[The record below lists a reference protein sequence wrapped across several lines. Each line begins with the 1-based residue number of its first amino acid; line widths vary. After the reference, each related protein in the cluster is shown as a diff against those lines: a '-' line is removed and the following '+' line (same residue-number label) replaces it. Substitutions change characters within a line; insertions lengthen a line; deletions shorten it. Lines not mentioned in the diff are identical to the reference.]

1 MSSSDDSVLRPA
13 VVAPTEVSVLSAACH
28 ARMDLIGSVDERT
41 PVTGV
46 TLRAQDVRRG
56 DLFAAL
62 PGNRFHGAQFAADAL
77 AAGATAVL
85 TDPAG
90 SAIIQGL
97 DGPLDC
103 VVLVHPD
110 PRQVLGDLSSRIYGQ
125 PSRRLTVIGIT
136 GTSGKTTTSY
146 LTEAALMAS
155 GQSVGLI
162 GTVETRIAGIRQPS
176 ALTTPEAPELQGLL
190 AAMVEQGVH
199 SVVMEVSSHALA
211 LGRVDGCAFAVGA
224 FTNLS
229 QDHLDFHP
237 TMRDYFNAKSL
248 LFQPDS
254 PVRALRSVVCVD
266 DEWGR
271 EMAGV
276 AGPDAITLSTTG
288 VAAEWHASDSQVAA
302 DGSQS
307 VTVTGP
313 SGDTYSMTVPM
324 PGRYNVAN
332 ALTALAVCDHIGISV
347 RTVID
352 AIAGVSVP
360 GRVEKVDRGQA
371 FLAVVDYAHKP
382 AALEAVI
389 ATLRSQIDGRLAVVV
404 GAGGDRDTGKRPLMG
419 AAAVR
424 GAELVVITDDNP
436 RTERPDDIRAQVLAG
451 AHEVADAE
459 RPPGAAPVRDI
470 GDRLEA
476 IRFAVAWAEPGDVV
490 LIAGKGHE
498 AGQEIDG
505 VKYPFDD
512 RQVLAEAIDDLVIRS
527 DAPPGGGS

>member
-1 MSSSDDSVLRPA
+1 MSASDDSVLRPA
-13 VVAPTEVSVLSAACH
+13 VVAPTEVSVLSAACG
-28 ARMDLIGSVDERT
+28 ARIELIGSATEST
-41 PVTGV
+41 AVTGV
-46 TLRAQDVRRG
+46 TLRAQDVRHG

-62 PGNRFHGAQFAADAL
+62 PGNRFHGAQFAGDAL
-77 AAGATAVL
+77 DGGATAVL

-90 SAIIQGL
+90 GAIIREM
-97 DGPLDC
+97 DTPSDC
-103 VVLVHPD
+103 VVLIHPA

-125 PSRRLTVIGIT
+125 PSRRLTLIGIT

-146 LTEAALMAS
+146 LTEAALMAA
-155 GQSVGLI
+155 GHSVGLI

-190 AAMVEQGVH
+190 AAMLEQGVD

-211 LGRVDGCAFAVGA
+211 LGRVDGCDFAIGA

-237 TMRDYFNAKSL
+237 TMRDYFHAKSL

-254 PVRALRSVVCVD
+254 SVHARRSVVCVD
-266 DEWGR
+266 DSWGQ
-271 EMAGV
+271 EMAV
-276 AGPDAITLSTTG
+276 LAGADAITLSTT
-288 VAAEWHASDSQVAA
+288 ASRADWHAGPSEISG

-307 VTVTGP
+307 VTVTDP
-313 SGDTYSMTVPM
+313 DDVHFVMTVPM

-332 ALTALAVCDHIGISV
+332 ALTAVVISTTAGVPTATAV
-347 RTVID
+347 D
-352 AIAGVSVP
+352 AIGGVAVP
-360 GRVEKVDRGQA
+360 GRVEKVDRGQP

-389 ATLRSQIDGRLAVVV
+389 ATLRGQVDGRLAVVV

-419 AAAVR
+419 AVAAR
-424 GAELVVITDDNP
+424 GAELVVVTDDNP
-436 RTERPDDIRAQVLAG
+436 RTERPADIRAQVTAG
-451 AHEVADAE
+451 ALEVGDAE
-459 RPPGAAPVRDI
+459 RPAGAVPVREV
-470 GDRLEA
+470 GDRRDA
-476 IRFAVAWAEPGDVV
+476 IRAAVAWAGPGDVV
-490 LIAGKGHE
+490 LVAGKGHE

-512 RQVLAEAIDDLVIRS
+512 RIVLAEAIDDLVSSAGRGADS
-527 DAPPGGGS
+527 

>member
-1 MSSSDDSVLRPA
+1 MSASDDSVLRPA

-28 ARMDLIGSVDERT
+28 ARMDLIGSVDEHT
-41 PVTGV
+41 SVTGV

-62 PGNRFHGAQFAADAL
+62 PGNRFHGAQFVRDAVD
-77 AAGATAVL
+77 AGAVAVL

-90 SAIIQGL
+90 NSIVQDL
-97 DGPLDC
+97 EGPLDC

-146 LTEAALMAS
+146 LTEAALMAA

-190 AAMVEQGVH
+190 AAMLEQGVD

-254 PVRALRSVVCVD
+254 RVHAQRSVVCVD

-271 EMAGV
+271 EMAEV
-276 AGPDAITLSTTG
+276 AGPDAITVSTT
-288 VAAEWHASDSQVAA
+288 AARADWLASESQIAP
-302 DGSQS
+302 DGSQA
-307 VTVTGP
+307 VTVTDP
-313 SGDTYSMTVPM
+313 SGNTHAMTVPM

-332 ALTALAVCDHIGISV
+332 ALTALAICEHSGIAIK
-347 RTVID
+347 TAIEAID
-352 AIAGVSVP
+352 GVAVP
-360 GRVEKVDRGQA
+360 GRVEKVDRGQP

-389 ATLRSQIDGRLAVVV
+389 ATLRGQVAGRLAVVV

-419 AAAVR
+419 EVAAR

-436 RTERPDDIRAQVLAG
+436 RTERPEDIRAQVLSGAVGVPESHRPAG
-451 AHEVADAE
+451 ASQVLE
-459 RPPGAAPVRDI
+459 I
-470 GDRLEA
+470 GDRGEA
-476 IRFAVAWAEPGDVV
+476 IKAAAAWAEPGDVV
-490 LIAGKGHE
+490 LVAGKGHE

-512 RQVLAEAIDDLVIRS
+512 RLVLARAIDEVIEGPAAGSGDRS
-527 DAPPGGGS
+527 

>member
-13 VVAPTEVSVLSAACH
+13 VVTPTEVSVLSAACH
-28 ARMDLIGSVDERT
+28 ARMQLIGSVYEGT

-46 TLRAQDVRRG
+46 TLRAQDVRCG

-62 PGNRFHGAQFAADAL
+62 PGNRFHGAQFASDAL

-90 SAIIQGL
+90 SAIIQDL

-110 PRQVLGDLSSRIYGQ
+110 PRQVLGDLSSLIYGQ

-162 GTVETRIAGIRQPS
+162 GTVETRIAGIHQPS

-190 AAMVEQGVH
+190 AAMLEQGVN

-271 EMAGV
+271 EMAVV

-288 VAAEWHASDSQVAA
+288 AAADWRASDSQVAA
-302 DGSQS
+302 DGSQR

-313 SGDTYSMTVPM
+313 AGDTYSMTVPM

-332 ALTALAVCDHIGISV
+332 ALTALAICDEIGISV

-352 AIAGVSVP
+352 AIAGVAVP

-419 AAAVR
+419 AAAAR

-436 RTERPDDIRAQVLAG
+436 RTERPDDIRSQVLAG
-451 AHEVADAE
+451 AHELAQSE
-459 RPPGAAPVRDI
+459 RPPGAAPVREV
-470 GDRLEA
+470 GDRREA
-476 IRFAVAWAEPGDVV
+476 IRAAVAWAEPGDVV

-505 VKYPFDD
+505 VKYQFDD
-512 RQVLAEAIDDLVIRS
+512 RQVLAQAIDDLVLRPGS
-527 DAPPGGGS
+527 PPGGGS